1 MKRLM
6 VLAVALCAG
15 AAPMAARA
23 QADYRPTYEKPL
35 SAHAARDVQARLRAL
50 GYYGGPIDGAWGPGT
65 RVALERFQRERRL
78 AVTGQLN
85 QATVTAMG
93 LDPDRLQARG
103 YEPVPAAPRERAVS
117 DVGPRTTE
125 AVQTR
130 LRRAGYYRGPV
141 DGVWGSGTRVAL
153 ERFQREHRLPV
164 TGAPSR
170 DTLAALGLNP
180 DTYMS
185 GSSSPRS
192 ESDRLNRRELDH
204 VERSGQF

>member
-15 AAPMAARA
+15 AAPMAALA
-23 QADYRPTYEKPL
+23 QAERPTYEKPL
-35 SAHAARDVQARLRAL
+35 SAQAVGDIQMRLHAL
-50 GYYGGPIDGAWGPGT
+50 GYYGGPADGVWGPGT
-65 RVALERFQRERRL
+65 RSAVERFQRDRRL

-103 YEPVPAAPRERAVS
+103 YAARPAAPREAAE
-117 DVGPRTTE
+117 VGPRTTE

-130 LRRAGYYRGPV
+130 LRRAGYYRGAV
-141 DGVWGSGTRVAL
+141 DGVWGSNTRIAL
-153 ERFQREHRLPV
+153 EHFQRDRRLPV
-164 TGAPSR
+164 TGRPSR
-170 DTLAALGLNP
+170 ETLAALGLDP
-180 DTYMS
+180 DRRMS
-185 GSSSPRS
+185 GSSLPRN
-192 ESDRLNRRELDH
+192 EADRLNRRERER